1 VTDFFSL
8 EGKVVV
14 VTGAGQGIGLA
25 IANRLARSGAI
36 LIGADRVDCSPAM
49 SAIGGEFVETD
60 VAQEESVAELV
71 AQVQRQHGELHGWV
85 NNAGIHR
92 SYDEMGAALEEDF
105 EACFRVNTLGVAFG
119 MKHGAKAMADGG
131 SMVNI
136 ASVAASLGT
145 AGLSTYAAS
154 KGGVVSLSRVAAV
167 ELAPRGI
174 RVNAVCPASIAT
186 PMALAEEDAEGQ
198 ALLAVE
204 KIAVPLGRIGQ
215 PEDVAGLVHYLLS
228 PESAFLTG
236 QAINLCGGLS
246 AGLSTALWDKLA
258 GAEPTG

>member
-1 VTDFFSL
+1 MANFFSL
-8 EGKVVV
+8 KDQVVV
-14 VTGAGQGIGLA
+14 VTGAAQGIGLA
-25 IANRLARSGAI
+25 IATRLTEAGAI
-36 LIGADRVDCSPAM
+36 VVGADRAEGAQAM
-49 SAIGGEFVETD
+49 SGIGAEFVEVD
-60 VAQEESVAELV
+60 VAREESVASLV
-71 AQVQRQHGELHGWV
+71 DGVRQRHGELQGWV

-92 SYDEMGAALEEDF
+92 SYDAVDSAREEDY

-119 MKHGAKAMADGG
+119 MKHGAKAIADGG
-131 SMVNI
+131 SIVNI

-154 KGGVVSLSRVAAV
+154 KGGVVSLSRVAAM

-174 RVNAVCPASIAT
+174 RVNAICPASIAT
-186 PMALAEEDAEGQ
+186 PMALAGDDAEGE

-215 PEDVAGLVHYLLS
+215 PEDVAGLAHYLLS

-246 AGLSTALWDKLA
+246 AGLSTALWDRLA
-258 GAEPTG
+258 GADPTG